1 MDELFE
7 KFKRGEVPN
16 VLELMAAISEL
27 SELWPTDG
35 HPHSIFPHTS
45 THSLKNIGLLFL
57 IYDLVGL
64 FFQVNVSCRIEGIG
78 PGIVFD
84 LS

>member
-27 SELWPTDG
+27 SELWPVDVCLDCR
-35 HPHSIFPHTS
+35 SSQSCDS
-45 THSLKNIGLLFL
+45 T
-57 IYDLVGL
+57 
-64 FFQVNVSCRIEGIG
+64 QQQPETA
-78 PGIVFD
+78 P
-84 LS
+84 